1 MFIKKNNGRS
11 IWYSSFGEIV
21 KHMKRTREFW
31 ANGRHQL
38 LKQLSRT
45 AKNGATW
52 TILNVIQVHLVV
64 MNTQDHYCELGEN
77 SHLAL
82 EAGVFCVIWQKKI
95 WNKNY

>member
-1 MFIKKNNGRS
+1 
-11 IWYSSFGEIV
+11 
-21 KHMKRTREFW
+21 MKRTREFW

-45 AKNGATW
+45 AKNSATF

-64 MNTQDHYCELGEN
+64 MNTQDHYCELWEN
-77 SHLAL
+77 SHLTL

-95 WNKNY
+95 SNKNY